1 MNYIKEYL
9 KWFVIINTG
18 VMLIVAINT
27 TVYGTAE
34 IMTLW
39 KILAASAV
47 TSLVTTVAFSIEP
60 KRIMTP
66 IRLVVFFIIFYVVI
80 LAVMVAIGIG
90 FDWIDFSAKG
100 ISIMAMS
107 VAGVF
112 FVTVVLSVVLGAADA
127 KKMNE
132 ALKDIRE

>member
-9 KWFVIINTG
+9 KWFVIINIG

-27 TVYGTAE
+27 TAYGTAD

-47 TSLVTTVAFSIEP
+47 TSLVTTIAFSIEP

-66 IRLVVFFIIFYVVI
+66 IKQIVFFIILYVVL
-80 LAVMVAIGIG
+80 LAVMVAIGIV

-100 ISIMAMS
+100 LSVMALS

-112 FVTVVLSVVLGAADA
+112 IVTVVLSAVLGAVDA

-132 ALKDIRE
+132 ALKDMRD